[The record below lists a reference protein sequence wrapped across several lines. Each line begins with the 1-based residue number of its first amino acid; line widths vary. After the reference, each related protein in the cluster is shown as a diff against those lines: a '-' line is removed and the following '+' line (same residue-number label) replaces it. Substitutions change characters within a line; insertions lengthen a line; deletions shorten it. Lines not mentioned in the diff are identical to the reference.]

1 AEQRGLAFT
10 NYTNLSAQPEVYQ
23 AIREEVLK
31 VNESLPDAQK
41 ISKFILLY
49 KELDA
54 DDGELTRTRKVRR
67 GVVAEKYGDIIE
79 TIYSD
84 DPKVDVDTVI
94 TYQDGTKTRIQTS
107 LVIET
112 LIEHEP
118 TLVDSEQRR
127 IA

>member
-1 AEQRGLAFT
+1 M
-10 NYTNLSAQPEVYQ
+10 YQ

-118 TLVDSEQRR
+118 ILVDSEQRR

>member
-1 AEQRGLAFT
+1 VAKWAEQRGLAFT

-23 AIREEVLK
+23 AIREEVQK

-118 TLVDSEQRR
+118 
-127 IA
+127 

>member
-1 AEQRGLAFT
+1 GLAFT

-23 AIREEVLK
+23 AIRDEVLK
-31 VNESLPDAQK
+31 VNQSLPDAQK

-84 DPKVDVDTVI
+84 KPKVDVDTVI
-94 TYQDGTKTRIQTS
+94 TYQDGTKTRIKTS
-107 LVIET
+107 LVVET
-112 LIEHEP
+112 LIEHQQQQVESE
-118 TLVDSEQRR
+118 SEQRR

>member
-1 AEQRGLAFT
+1 M
-10 NYTNLSAQPEVYQ
+10 
-23 AIREEVLK
+23 LK

-67 GVVAEKYGDIIE
+67 GVVAEKYGDIID
-79 TIYSD
+79 TIYSAASN
-84 DPKVDVDTVI
+84 VDVDTVI

-112 LIEHEP
+112 LIKHELK
-118 TLVDSEQRR
+118 LVDSEQRR